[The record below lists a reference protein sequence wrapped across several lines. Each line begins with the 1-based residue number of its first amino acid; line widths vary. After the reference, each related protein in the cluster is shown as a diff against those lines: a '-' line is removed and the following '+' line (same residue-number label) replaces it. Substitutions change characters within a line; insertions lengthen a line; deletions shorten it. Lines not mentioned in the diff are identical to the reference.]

1 MAELARQAVPG
12 GDLGLGEVV
21 LEAARPLR
29 GVSGAGGGA
38 VRSLYGKGYGS
49 QLWYSTDLL
58 WLN

>member
-49 QLWYSTDLL
+49 QLWYSTDFLV
-58 WLN
+58 

>member
-29 GVSGAGGGA
+29 GVSEAGGGA

-49 QLWYSTDLL
+49 QLWYSTEF
-58 WLN
+58 